1 MMAGENIALNKLSS
15 STEDHLK
22 WKLQVCVW
30 TCFHWNP
37 SGVTS
42 EFCIPENQ
50 RWWHVI
56 EFVKFGM
63 VPSSVICIRLFGLLS
78 GVAAQFLEQ
87 RPHLRRIVD
96 FVVDTVAG
104 NAARAAVLNVVPPVL
119 HNALENLQ
127 VTLLHCC
134 LCLLYKPF
142 GRDPKK
148 SRW

>member
-1 MMAGENIALNKLSS
+1 M
-15 STEDHLK
+15 
-22 WKLQVCVW
+22 
-30 TCFHWNP
+30 
-37 SGVTS
+37 
-42 EFCIPENQ
+42 Q
-50 RWWHVI
+50 R
-56 EFVKFGM
+56 
-63 VPSSVICIRLFGLLS
+63 S
-78 GVAAQFLEQ
+78 FLEQ

-148 SRW
+148 EEMVKGAFGPSEATFVDCLLC